1 MPIKIPNKLPA
12 ASILERENIFFMTE
26 TRAQSQ
32 DIRPLKVLFLNLMPI
47 KIDTET
53 QFARVLGNTPLQI
66 DLELIAPSAH
76 NSKNTPAEHMLAFYK
91 TFEDVKENFYD
102 GLIITGAPVEH
113 LAFEDVD
120 YWPELCEIM
129 KWSRTHVYSTLHI
142 CWGAQAGLYYH
153 YGIPKV
159 AMEKKLSG
167 IYRHTLESRNTML
180 FRGFDDTFSVP
191 HSRYTTIEREA
202 VEKIPG
208 LRIMASS
215 KSAGIYAVADE
226 KGRQI
231 FLLGHAEY
239 DADTLKK
246 EYLRDVKAGINP
258 HVPENYFPEDN
269 PEMEPVT
276 SWRSSAHLL
285 YGNWI
290 NYYVYQGTPYD
301 ITRIQH
307 EK

>member
-113 LAFEDVD
+113 LPFEGVD

-215 KSAGIYAVADE
+215 KSAGIYAVTDE

-290 NYYVYQGTPYD
+290 NYYVYQGTPFD

>member
-26 TRAQSQ
+26 TRALAQ

-66 DLELIAPSAH
+66 DLELIAPTSH

-91 TFEDVKENFYD
+91 TFEDVKDNFYD

-153 YGIPKV
+153 FGIPKV
-159 AMEKKLSG
+159 TMEKKLSG

-191 HSRYTTIEREA
+191 HSRYTTIERKD
-202 VEKIPG
+202 VEKVPG
-208 LRIMASS
+208 LRILASS
-215 KSAGIYAVADE
+215 ENAGIYAVAGE

-246 EYLRDVKAGINP
+246 EYVRDVKAGINP
-258 HVPENYFPEDN
+258 HIPENYFPDN
-269 PEMEPVT
+269 DPEKEPVT

-301 ITRIQH
+301 ITKIQH

>member
-26 TRAQSQ
+26 TRALAQ

-66 DLELIAPSAH
+66 DLELIAPTSH
-76 NSKNTPAEHMLAFYK
+76 NSKNTPAVHMLAFYK
-91 TFEDVKENFYD
+91 TFEDVKDNFYD

-153 YGIPKV
+153 FGIPKV

-191 HSRYTTIEREA
+191 HSRYTTIERKD
-202 VEKIPG
+202 VEKVPG
-208 LRIMASS
+208 LKILASS
-215 KSAGIYAVADE
+215 ENAGIYAVAGE

-246 EYLRDVKAGINP
+246 EYVRDVKAGINP
-258 HVPENYFPEDN
+258 HIPENYFPDN
-269 PEMEPVT
+269 DPEKEPVT

-301 ITRIQH
+301 ITKIQH

>member
-26 TRAQSQ
+26 TRALAQ

-66 DLELIAPSAH
+66 DLELIAPTSH

-91 TFEDVKENFYD
+91 TFEDVKDNFYD

-113 LAFEDVD
+113 LPFEGVD

-191 HSRYTTIEREA
+191 HSRYTTIERKD
-202 VEKIPG
+202 VEKVPG
-208 LRIMASS
+208 LRILASS
-215 KSAGIYAVADE
+215 ENAGIYAVAGE

-246 EYLRDVKAGINP
+246 EYVRDVKAGINP
-258 HVPENYFPEDN
+258 HIPENYFPDN
-269 PEMEPVT
+269 DPEKEPVT

-301 ITRIQH
+301 ITKIQH

>member
-26 TRAQSQ
+26 TRALAQ

-66 DLELIAPSAH
+66 DLELIAPTSH

-91 TFEDVKENFYD
+91 TFEDVKDNFYD

-153 YGIPKV
+153 FGIPKV
-159 AMEKKLSG
+159 AMERKLSG

-191 HSRYTTIEREA
+191 HSRYTTIERKD
-202 VEKIPG
+202 VEKVPG
-208 LRIMASS
+208 LRILASS
-215 KSAGIYAVADE
+215 ENAGIYAVAGE

-246 EYLRDVKAGINP
+246 EYVRDVKAGINP
-258 HVPENYFPEDN
+258 HIPENYFPDN
-269 PEMEPVT
+269 DPEKEPVT

-301 ITRIQH
+301 ITKIQH

>member
-26 TRAQSQ
+26 TRALAQ

-66 DLELIAPSAH
+66 DLELIAPTSH

-91 TFEDVKENFYD
+91 TFEDVKDNFYD

-153 YGIPKV
+153 FGIPKV

-191 HSRYTTIEREA
+191 HSRYTTIERKD
-202 VEKIPG
+202 VEKVPG
-208 LRIMASS
+208 LRILASS
-215 KSAGIYAVADE
+215 ENAGIYAVAGE

-246 EYLRDVKAGINP
+246 EYVRDVKAGINP
-258 HVPENYFPEDN
+258 HIPENYFPGND
-269 PEMEPVT
+269 PEKEPVT

-301 ITRIQH
+301 ITKIQH

>member
-91 TFEDVKENFYD
+91 TFEDVKDNFYD

-113 LAFEDVD
+113 IPFEEVD

-215 KSAGIYAVADE
+215 PSAGIYAVADE

-246 EYLRDVKAGINP
+246 EYVRDVKAGINP

-269 PEMEPVT
+269 PDKEPVT

-290 NYYVYQGTPYD
+290 NYYVYQGTPFD
-301 ITRIQH
+301 ITKIQH

>member
-113 LAFEDVD
+113 LAFEEVD

-215 KSAGIYAVADE
+215 KSAGIYAVTDE

-258 HVPENYFPEDN
+258 HVPENYFPDN
-269 PEMEPVT
+269 DPEKEPVT

>member
-91 TFEDVKENFYD
+91 TFEDVKDNFYD

-215 KSAGIYAVADE
+215 ENAGIYAVADE

-258 HVPENYFPEDN
+258 HIPENYFPDN
-269 PEMEPVT
+269 DPEKEPVT

-301 ITRIQH
+301 ITKIQH

>member
-26 TRAQSQ
+26 TRALAQ

-66 DLELIAPSAH
+66 DLELIAPTSH

-91 TFEDVKENFYD
+91 TFEDVKDNFYD

-153 YGIPKV
+153 FGIPKV

-191 HSRYTTIEREA
+191 HSRYTTIERKD
-202 VEKIPG
+202 VEKVPG
-208 LRIMASS
+208 LRILASS
-215 KSAGIYAVADE
+215 ENAGIYAVAGE

-246 EYLRDVKAGINP
+246 EYVRDVKAGINP
-258 HVPENYFPEDN
+258 HIPENYFPDNN
-269 PEMEPVT
+269 PEKEPVT

-301 ITRIQH
+301 ITKIQH

>member
-26 TRAQSQ
+26 TRALAQ

-66 DLELIAPSAH
+66 DLELIAPTSH

-91 TFEDVKENFYD
+91 TFEDVKDNFYD

-153 YGIPKV
+153 FGIPKV

-191 HSRYTTIEREA
+191 HSRYTTIERKD
-202 VEKIPG
+202 VEKVPG
-208 LRIMASS
+208 LRILASS
-215 KSAGIYAVADE
+215 ENAGIYAVAGE

-239 DADTLKK
+239 DADTLK
-246 EYLRDVKAGINP
+246 
-258 HVPENYFPEDN
+258 ENL
-269 PEMEPVT
+269 
-276 SWRSSAHLL
+276 SSLFS
-285 YGNWI
+285 
-290 NYYVYQGTPYD
+290 
-301 ITRIQH
+301 
-307 EK
+307 

>member
-113 LAFEDVD
+113 LPFEGVD

-167 IYRHTLESRNTML
+167 IYSHTLESRNTML

-191 HSRYTTIEREA
+191 HSRYTTIERKA

-215 KSAGIYAVADE
+215 KSAGIYAVTDE

-258 HVPENYFPEDN
+258 HIPENYFPDN
-269 PEMEPVT
+269 DPEKEPVT

-290 NYYVYQGTPYD
+290 NYYVYQGTPFD

>member
-26 TRAQSQ
+26 TRALAQ

-66 DLELIAPSAH
+66 DLELIAPTSH

-91 TFEDVKENFYD
+91 TFEDVKDNFYD

-153 YGIPKV
+153 FGIPKV

-191 HSRYTTIEREA
+191 HSRYTTIERKD
-202 VEKIPG
+202 VEKVPG
-208 LRIMASS
+208 LRILASS
-215 KSAGIYAVADE
+215 ENAGIYAVAGE

-246 EYLRDVKAGINP
+246 EYVRDVKAGINP
-258 HVPENYFPEDN
+258 HIPENYFPDN
-269 PEMEPVT
+269 DPEKEPVT

-301 ITRIQH
+301 ITKIQH